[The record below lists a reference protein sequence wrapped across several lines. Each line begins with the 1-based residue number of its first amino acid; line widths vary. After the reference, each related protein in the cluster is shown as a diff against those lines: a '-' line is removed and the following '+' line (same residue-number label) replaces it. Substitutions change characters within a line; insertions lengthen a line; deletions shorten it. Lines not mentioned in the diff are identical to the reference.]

1 MISTVIMTLYVVCIS
16 PPSPFYDANF
26 TSLAHGSASVF
37 ANPAG
42 IGLQSGP
49 EFMGEFHI
57 DTLRAGISLRGLG
70 IGVVKLDSVIHYE
83 VDVGIKLPG
92 AFALG
97 YSYLFKD
104 TSSNTVGVI
113 CAPSQ
118 TLMLGYKTNLGGER
132 KVMTSGLTIKPYQE
146 FMFLSLDVSYEGVQ
160 DTFWYY
166 FGGALRATQKFQAY
180 FCTDVDFNWHAGL
193 DIVLDR
199 IRLAGAYTSAA
210 KKFCAGV
217 VLYAFDM

>member
-1 MISTVIMTLYVVCIS
+1 MATVVILYLLNIS

-26 TSLAHGSASVF
+26 TSLTHGSMSVF

-42 IGLQSGP
+42 IGIQSGP

-57 DTLRAGISLRGLG
+57 DTLRAGISLRSLG
-70 IGVVKLDSVIHYE
+70 IGVVKFDSAIHCE

-104 TSSNTVGVI
+104 TSSNTIGII

-118 TLMLGYKTNLGGER
+118 TMALGYKTNLGER
-132 KVMTSGLTIKPYQE
+132 KVMTGGLTIKPYQE
-146 FMFLSLDVSYEGVQ
+146 FMYLSCDVSYEGIQ

-166 FGGALRATQKFQAY
+166 FGGALRTAQGSQAY
-180 FCTDVDFNWHAGL
+180 FCTDIDMNWHAGL

-210 KKFCAGV
+210 KRFCAGI
-217 VLYAFDM
+217 VLYASNL

>member
-1 MISTVIMTLYVVCIS
+1 MS
-16 PPSPFYDANF
+16 F
-26 TSLAHGSASVF
+26 F

-57 DTLRAGISLRGLG
+57 DTLRAGISVRSLGLG
-70 IGVVKLDSVIHYE
+70 MVKLDSIIHYE

-97 YSYLFKD
+97 YSYLFND
-104 TSSNTVGVI
+104 TSNNTIGII

-118 TLMLGYKTNLGGER
+118 TMILGYKTILGER
-132 KVMTSGLTIKPYQE
+132 KVMTGGLTIKPYQE
-146 FMFLSLDVSYEGVQ
+146 FLLLNFDVSYEGIQ
-160 DTFWYY
+160 DTLSYY
-166 FGGALRATQKFQAY
+166 FGGAVRIAQGSAAY

-193 DIVLDR
+193 DLIFDR
-199 IRLAGAYTSAA
+199 IRVAGAYTRAS
-210 KKFCAGV
+210 KRFCAGI
-217 VLYAFDM
+217 VLHAFNM